1 MFIDEN
7 MKHQYNLK
15 VRKIFLNRAEQM
27 PILRGNY

>member
-15 VRKIFLNRAEQM
+15 VGKIFLNRPEKNAY
-27 PILRGNY
+27 P